1 MITSLDE
8 AKLLL
13 NKWISSSTLV
23 VAVLAIAFPDRLPP
37 NATGVTLRL
46 SGRITGMDETGTFM
60 LVPSSATSSDDFLL
74 VAIPGCG
81 FGFSG
86 SIPIPPIFNNP
97 LNLFP
102 DKWESTLYIVFPNTD
117 ALILFAPE

>member
-23 VAVLAIAFPDRLPP
+23 VAVFAVAFPDRLPP
-37 NATGVTLRL
+37 NATGLTLRL
-46 SGRITGMDETGTFM
+46 SGRITGMDTTGTFM

-86 SIPIPPIFNNP
+86 SIPIPAMFNAP
-97 LNLFP
+97 LKLSPEN
-102 DKWESTLYIVFPNTD
+102 WESTLYIVFPD
-117 ALILFAPE
+117 GQVLILFAPE